1 MAKEINQSEFEQ
13 NVLNGKGLSVV
24 DFFATWCK
32 PCQMLAPVIEEVSNM
47 YEEVSFYKIDID
59 KESALSEKYY
69 IMSVPTIMFFK
80 DGKLLDQVIGYR
92 SVEEM
97 QELVLKYA

>member
-1 MAKEINQSEFEQ
+1 MAREINKSEFEE
-13 NVLNGKGLSVV
+13 NVLSGKGLAVV

-32 PCQMLAPVIEEVSNM
+32 PCQMLAPVIEEVSKK
-47 YEEVSFYKIDID
+47 YENVSFYKMDID
-59 KESALSEKYY
+59 KETSLAEKYY

-80 DGKLLDQVIGYR
+80 DGELVNQIVGYR

-97 QELVLKYA
+97 EEIVGKFA

>member
-1 MAKEINQSEFEQ
+1 MAKEINKSEFEQ
-13 NVLNGKGLSVV
+13 NVLEGKGLSVV

-32 PCQMLAPVIEEVSNM
+32 PCQMLAPVIEEVSNKF
-47 YEEVSFYKIDID
+47 ENVSFYKIVID
-59 KESALSEKYY
+59 KENDLANKYY

-80 DGKLLDQVIGYR
+80 DGTLVDQVIGYR

-97 QELVLKYA
+97 EELVAKFA

>member
-1 MAKEINQSEFEQ
+1 MAKEINKSEFEQ
-13 NVLNGKGLSVV
+13 NVLEGKGLSVV

-32 PCQMLAPVIEEVSNM
+32 PCQMLAPVIEEVSKKFEN
-47 YEEVSFYKIDID
+47 VSFYKIDID
-59 KESALSEKYY
+59 KENDLANKYY

-80 DGKLLDQVIGYR
+80 DGTLVDQVIGYR

-97 QELVLKYA
+97 EELVAKFA

>member
-13 NVLNGKGLSVV
+13 NVLNGSGLSVV

-32 PCQMLAPVIEEVSNM
+32 PCQMLAPVIEEVSNT
-47 YEEVSFYKIDID
+47 YENVSFYKIDID
-59 KESALSEKYY
+59 KETALAEKYY

>member
-1 MAKEINQSEFEQ
+1 MAKEINKSEFEQ
-13 NVLNGKGLSVV
+13 NVLEGKGLSVV

-32 PCQMLAPVIEEVSNM
+32 PCQMLAPVIEEVSKKFEN
-47 YEEVSFYKIDID
+47 VSFYKIDID
-59 KESALSEKYY
+59 KENDLANKYY

-80 DGKLLDQVIGYR
+80 DGNLVDQVIGYR

-97 QELVLKYA
+97 EELVAKFA

>member
-13 NVLNGKGLSVV
+13 NVLNGSGLSVV

-47 YEEVSFYKIDID
+47 YENVSFYKIDID
-59 KESALSEKYY
+59 KETALAEKYY

>member
-1 MAKEINQSEFEQ
+1 MAKEINKSEFEQ
-13 NVLNGKGLSVV
+13 NVLAGKGVAVV

-32 PCQMLAPVIEEVSNM
+32 PCQMLAPVIEEVSSKFEN
-47 YEEVSFYKIDID
+47 VSFYKIDID
-59 KESALSEKYY
+59 KENELANKYY

-80 DGKLLDQVIGYR
+80 DGKLVDQVIGYR

-97 QELVLKYA
+97 EQLVAKFA

>member
-1 MAKEINQSEFEQ
+1 MAKEINKSEFEQ
-13 NVLNGKGLSVV
+13 NVLEGKGLSVV

-32 PCQMLAPVIEEVSNM
+32 PCQMLAPVIEEVSKKFEN
-47 YEEVSFYKIDID
+47 VSFYKIDID
-59 KESALSEKYY
+59 KENDLANKYY

-80 DGKLLDQVIGYR
+80 DGNLVNQVVGYR

-97 QELVLKYA
+97 EELVAKFA